1 MRPLLPIAVAAALP
15 ALPYVNNFILA
26 ATVRA
31 LIFIALGQ
39 AWNIVAGI
47 GGQLSLGHGVFLG
60 IGCYVTGILFNDFG
74 VPPWIGVWAGAMIA
88 LAIALLM
95 GSMTLRMRGVFFAL
109 ATVAVS
115 LAFDQLARHYVDLT
129 GGDNGLALKFLGNSL
144 WALQSRSPAPF
155 VYAGLA
161 FVIVYYGITQHIL
174 GSRFGLEMRAVRD
187 DEVAAAAAGVR
198 VFQHQTARFP
208 GQRRDDRAGGRAVYA
223 VLSGDRSGVG
233 LRAGAGDPTA
243 IAGTDRRPWHRLGT
257 DHRRR
262 ADDRAVGSHQLGR
275 DQARRHRRR
284 YSCLWTCIANRRAV
298 GAARDRRHAVQAA
311 PAMTTPALEMTN
323 IGRRFGGLVAL
334 RDVSFT
340 VREGEVMGL
349 IGPNGAGKSTL
360 FEIVSGNLPPTT
372 GTVRYFGDDCTHL
385 PVHQRRRV
393 RLVPDL
399 PEGAAVRLDDGAG
412 EHRRCR
418 PPVRAARQDWRDAV
432 AQVLERLRL
441 TAQAER
447 MPSEITLADRKKVE
461 IGRAIVG
468 HCRVLL
474 LDESLSGLTHDEAE
488 ELIGEIMTLS
498 RSNGITVVVVEH
510 VLSVLAAMVERL
522 VVLHNATVIA
532 DGTPS
537 QIAHDPYVIEAYL
550 GTRRNALR

>member
-1 MRPLLPIAVAAALP
+1 
-15 ALPYVNNFILA
+15 
-26 ATVRA
+26 
-31 LIFIALGQ
+31 
-39 AWNIVAGI
+39 
-47 GGQLSLGHGVFLG
+47 
-60 IGCYVTGILFNDFG
+60 
-74 VPPWIGVWAGAMIA
+74 
-88 LAIALLM
+88 
-95 GSMTLRMRGVFFAL
+95 
-109 ATVAVS
+109 
-115 LAFDQLARHYVDLT
+115 
-129 GGDNGLALKFLGNSL
+129 
-144 WALQSRSPAPF
+144 
-155 VYAGLA
+155 
-161 FVIVYYGITQHIL
+161 
-174 GSRFGLEMRAVRD
+174 
-187 DEVAAAAAGVR
+187 
-198 VFQHQTARFP
+198 
-208 GQRRDDRAGGRAVYA
+208 
-223 VLSGDRSGVG
+223 
-233 LRAGAGDPTA
+233 
-243 IAGTDRRPWHRLGT
+243 
-257 DHRRR
+257 
-262 ADDRAVGSHQLGR
+262 
-275 DQARRHRRR
+275 
-284 YSCLWTCIANRRAV
+284 
-298 GAARDRRHAVQAA
+298 
-311 PAMTTPALEMTN
+311 MTTPALAVTN

-360 FEIVSGNLPPTT
+360 FEIVSGNLPPAT

-385 PVHQRRRV
+385 PVHQRRRAGLCRTFQKV
-393 RLVPDL
+393 RLFGSMTVR
-399 PEGAAVRLDDGAG
+399 ENIAV
-412 EHRRCR
+412 
-418 PPVRAARQDWRDAV
+418 AARQSVPHDRDWRDAV

-441 TAQAER
+441 TDRAER

-532 DGTPS
+532 DGTPA